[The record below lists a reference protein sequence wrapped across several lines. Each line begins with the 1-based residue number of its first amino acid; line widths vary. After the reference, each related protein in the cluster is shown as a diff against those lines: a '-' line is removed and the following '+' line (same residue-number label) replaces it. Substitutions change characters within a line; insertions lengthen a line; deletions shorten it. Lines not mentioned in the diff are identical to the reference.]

1 MLFSLV
7 AMGVLGLILSK
18 KGYSF
23 EKMIPYLLVVGAI
36 TFFIPIGPILALPF
50 KLVGGLIG
58 GIGGFIGG
66 IIGLVFGLVGGII
79 GLVFGVIGIVFGVV
93 TVLAIPL
100 LIIFVLFKV
109 IT

>member
-7 AMGVLGLILSK
+7 AMGALALILRN

-50 KLVGGLIG
+50 KLIGGIIG

-66 IIGLVFGLVGGII
+66 IIGLVFGLIGGII
-79 GLVFGVIGIVFGVV
+79 GLVFGVIGIAFGLV

-100 LIIFVLFKV
+100 LIIFVIFKIV
-109 IT
+109 T